1 MKKIELGHNSVDAG
15 NRECCFHHCCVWWY
29 GLEPDLIVEACETK
43 IIEIF
48 ENTTHPVPHQN
59 TSSRVYHPHSSPAS
73 HSVTRIFLAFIHTKR
88 TSYLHKNPTST
99 SYHKRMGS
107 KFNYASFPPK
117 KLLGLSKL
125 LKGLIP
131 RSAHMLGQQSA
142 QSPMFSSR

>member
-1 MKKIELGHNSVDAG
+1 M
-15 NRECCFHHCCVWWY
+15 
-29 GLEPDLIVEACETK
+29 EACETK

-117 KLLGLSKL
+117 KTAGAVKTFERVDPPKCSHVRSAECTVTYVFISLEP
-125 LKGLIP
+125 LIP
-131 RSAHMLGQQSA
+131 WLHSHIVSALYGMIGMPQVY
-142 QSPMFSSR
+142 